1 MEEKKQKDRKLFKKN
16 IENRVEKDNTVDM
29 PTREETRLVSADI
42 NFKLTLIK
50 NKLAIRKSEM
60 KNKT

>member
-1 MEEKKQKDRKLFKKN
+1 MKEKKQKDRKLFKKN

>member
-1 MEEKKQKDRKLFKKN
+1 
-16 IENRVEKDNTVDM
+16 M
-29 PTREETRLVSADI
+29 PTREETRLVCADL

-60 KNKT
+60 KNKTQVMFRIKIE